1 MNIGQ
6 KLFHLRTTRG
16 VYQKDLADYLDV
28 SVGTISNY
36 ENGVHSPD
44 LDTLCRLAEY
54 FHVSTDYLLQLTD
67 NSDSMQELN
76 QPLSQEYTVGKALNV
91 MQELS
96 EPGLHGMVK
105 YISMVKACE
114 KIPEQVEIINRQKK
128 IIEQQ
133 AEEISHLKEQLEHPC
148 KEIQI

>member
-6 KLFHLRTTRG
+6 KLFHLRTSRG

-67 NSDSMQELN
+67 NSDSMEELN

-96 EPGLHGMVK
+96 EPGLYGMVK

-114 KIPEQVEIINRQKK
+114 KIPKQVEIINRQKK

-148 KEIQI
+148 KEI

>member
-6 KLFHLRTTRG
+6 KLFQLRTSRG
-16 VYQKDLADYLDV
+16 VYQKDLAEYLEV

-44 LDTLCRLAEY
+44 LNTLCRLAEY
-54 FHVSTDYLLQLTD
+54 FQVSTDYLLQLTD
-67 NSDSMQELN
+67 NSDSMQDLN
-76 QPLSQEYTVGKALNV
+76 QQLSQEYTVGKALNV
-91 MQELS
+91 IQGLS
-96 EPGLHGMVK
+96 DPGIHGMVK

-114 KIPEQVEIINRQKK
+114 KIPEQVEVINRQKK

-133 AEEISHLKEQLEHPC
+133 AEEISRLKEQMGHPEQ
-148 KEIQI
+148 KL